1 MLCVVA
7 RLSGLVA
14 GDVRLSF
21 VSIAMSR
28 CARACVCVCVVYVC
42 RVIAQAAGSR
52 RCNLRIRSAK
62 KSVGSVGSVRT
73 PGSAS
78 GVSPARLL
86 GIMGV
91 PY

>member
-28 CARACVCVCVVYVC
+28 CARACVCVCVWVWVGVC
-42 RVIAQAAGSR
+42 VCVCVCVCVGAG
-52 RCNLRIRSAK
+52 
-62 KSVGSVGSVRT
+62 
-73 PGSAS
+73 
-78 GVSPARLL
+78 
-86 GIMGV
+86 
-91 PY
+91 